1 MTGVVD
7 YAGCFAPGN
16 DGGGYAGNDGVGG
29 LVMTGRWVGND
40 GELGLNSVPLLV

>member
-1 MTGVVD
+1 MCSERRGNALGMTGAVD
-7 YAGCFAPGN
+7 YQAA
-16 DGGGYAGNDGVGG
+16 VH